1 MKIQKRKKHLL
12 QNCDKVLILKYA
24 HINPKKQI
32 NFLSAAIPLKFIDF
46 HDAIRNVRFEKNME
60 IQMILKK

>member
-1 MKIQKRKKHLL
+1 M
-12 QNCDKVLILKYA
+12 LKYA

-46 HDAIRNVRFEKNME
+46 HDAIINVRFEKNME